1 LYILAIETSSFCGGI
16 ALIDEESLLGEITF
30 CSSKTYSTRLLPE
43 IDQLLHKTGI
53 SLKDVSLIAVSL
65 GPGSF
70 TGLRIGLSNAK
81 AMAIALNIPIVGVPT
96 LDAFAFNVL
105 GKEGDKIFSIIKA
118 RKKEIYGAFFEFK
131 AGIPRAIS
139 EYMCIK
145 NKDISS
151 LFKNRDIDFIVCD
164 SDTLSAIRNIDEMY
178 NLASN
183 IPIHLRH
190 LRAANVASL
199 ALVYFKER
207 GSRGDNPETL
217 DPIYVRAALS

>member
-1 LYILAIETSSFCGGI
+1 LYILAIESSSFCGGV
-16 ALIDEESLLGEITF
+16 ALIDEKSLLGEITF

-43 IDQLLHKTGI
+43 VDQLLLKTGLN
-53 SLKDVSLIAVSL
+53 LKDISLIAVSL

-81 AMAIALNIPIVGVPT
+81 AMAMALDIPIIGIPT

-105 GKEGDKIFSIIKA
+105 GREGEKVFSIIRA

-145 NKDISS
+145 NKDIPSI
-151 LFKNRDIDFIVCD
+151 FKSRDINFIICD
-164 SDTLSAIRNIDEMY
+164 SDTLSAIKDIEEMY
-178 NLASN
+178 NLANS

-199 ALVYFKER
+199 ALAYFKEK
-207 GSRGDNPETL
+207 GRGDDIETL
-217 DPIYVRAALS
+217 DPIYVRAPLS